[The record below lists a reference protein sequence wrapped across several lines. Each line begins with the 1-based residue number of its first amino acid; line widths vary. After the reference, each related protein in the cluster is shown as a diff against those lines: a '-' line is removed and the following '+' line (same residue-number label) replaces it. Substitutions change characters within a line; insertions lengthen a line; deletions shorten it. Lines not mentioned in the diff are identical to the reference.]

1 VAIIA
6 DYMSGDCRI
15 VIHDDYVVK
24 TREEYEEIKRRMSE
38 IYYFHRRKEIE
49 ERRKLE
55 RLEKQVS

>member
-1 VAIIA
+1 
-6 DYMSGDCRI
+6 MSGDCRI